1 MSSVTFYE
9 SVLKALMH
17 DGSISNAFST
27 LIICG
32 GVTDYKIFTY
42 LGFKNVTLSNI
53 DDAQISLG
61 QDNFIATPADAEN
74 LPFRNGQFELVCVNA
89 GLHHCAS
96 PHRALCEMYRVA
108 SKAILVIEARDSF
121 LMRLGIAAGM
131 VADYEVE
138 AIARNELTY
147 GGWRNSDI
155 PNYIYRWTEREVNKT
170 LRSFDP
176 TGQIYLRFFHGVSL
190 PHGRLKDFRGRWH
203 LVVSHIAAVGVK
215 AVVALYP
222 RGGNNFAFFARKPA
236 KVHPWLREEGGRLG
250 INREWV
256 SARYR
261 VRDRGRRH
269 HPGGTLSGP
278 ST

>member
-1 MSSVTFYE
+1 MSSVGFYE
-9 SVLKALMH
+9 NVLQTLMREG
-17 DGSISNAFST
+17 DISNASSA
-27 LIICG
+27 LIVCG
-32 GVTDYKIFTY
+32 GPTDREIFTRF
-42 LGFKNVTLSNI
+42 GFQDITLSNI
-53 DDAQISLG
+53 DDAQLDLD
-61 QDNFIATPADAEN
+61 QDDVVATPADAEN
-74 LPFRNGQFELVCVNA
+74 LPFQSGQFELVCVNA

-108 SKAILVIEARDSF
+108 SNAVLVIEARDSF
-121 LMRLGIAAGM
+121 LMRLGTAAGM

-138 AIARNELTY
+138 AVARNELAY

-155 PNYIYRWTEREVNKT
+155 PNYIYRWTEREVDKT

-176 TGQIYLRFFHGVSL
+176 TGPISLRFFHGVSL
-190 PHGRLKDFRGRWH
+190 PHGRLKDYRSRWR

-215 AVVALYP
+215 AVVAVYP

-236 KVHPWLREEGGRLG
+236 KVHPWLREEGGRVG

-256 SARYR
+256 STRYR

-269 HPGGTLSGP
+269 HPGGSLSGH